1 MSNTKL
7 VENILEVKLTGG
19 LCNKLFCFF
28 SACDIAINKSI
39 KILEP
44 KFGWKRPILFSEIYD
59 LEKFNR
65 NMRRYNKGQDILIP
79 FAKRSNYKIIK
90 NTVDLW
96 KHSEQILK
104 KQRNDC
110 VMIKNCMNILV
121 LKSLELN
128 GKNKKI
134 VKQNINKEFNSLHLR
149 LESDWQRY
157 SGKKKLD
164 GNETMLIDLNIL
176 IRLYKQL
183 FKKDIFFTTGE
194 NQNSIKNKLQSK
206 NIKSNFYFNP
216 ELEYETNAAI
226 NFEICSQ
233 SNKFIGLSR
242 STFSNLITLKRFL
255 NGKDHS
261 YIYNLN
267 NKILK
272 RMDAGLQPE
281 AKNAVLKKT
290 VIR

>member
-1 MSNTKL
+1 M
-7 VENILEVKLTGG
+7 
-19 LCNKLFCFF
+19 
-28 SACDIAINKSI
+28 
-39 KILEP
+39 
-44 KFGWKRPILFSEIYD
+44 
-59 LEKFNR
+59 
-65 NMRRYNKGQDILIP
+65 Q
-79 FAKRSNYKIIK
+79 
-90 NTVDLW
+90 
-96 KHSEQILK
+96 
-104 KQRNDC
+104 
-110 VMIKNCMNILV
+110 IKNCMNILV

>member
-1 MSNTKL
+1 
-7 VENILEVKLTGG
+7 
-19 LCNKLFCFF
+19 LF
-28 SACDIAINKSI
+28 
-39 KILEP
+39 
-44 KFGWKRPILFSEIYD
+44 G
-59 LEKFNR
+59 
-65 NMRRYNKGQDILIP
+65 
-79 FAKRSNYKIIK
+79 
-90 NTVDLW
+90 
-96 KHSEQILK
+96 
-104 KQRNDC
+104 
-110 VMIKNCMNILV
+110 
-121 LKSLELN
+121 
-128 GKNKKI
+128 
-134 VKQNINKEFNSLHLR
+134 
-149 LESDWQRY
+149 
-157 SGKKKLD
+157 
-164 GNETMLIDLNIL
+164 
-176 IRLYKQL
+176 
-183 FKKDIFFTTGE
+183 
-194 NQNSIKNKLQSK
+194 KNKLQSK